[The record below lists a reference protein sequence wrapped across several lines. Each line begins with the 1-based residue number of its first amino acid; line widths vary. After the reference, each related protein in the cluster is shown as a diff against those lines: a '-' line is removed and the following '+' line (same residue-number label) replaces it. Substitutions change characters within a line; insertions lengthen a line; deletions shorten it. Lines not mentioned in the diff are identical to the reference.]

1 MEIGMEDLG
10 VNACS
15 LFVMRSS
22 TKALKCYRA
31 LKFEKTDYPTEHS
44 YYNSI
49 DFMIRKNKKR
59 EITD

>member
-15 LFVMRSS
+15 LFVIRSN
-22 TKALKCYRA
+22 TKA
-31 LKFEKTDYPTEHS
+31 LKFEKTDHPTEHS
-44 YYNSI
+44 YYNGI
-49 DFMIRKNKKR
+49 DFMVRKNKKR